1 MKVVLDLPGRC
12 GECLLF
18 GAIQGLED
26 ALVLVDPQGVVF
38 HVNRR
43 AEELLGISA
52 ARVMGTKFRACL
64 RPPALV
70 RFWNSAV
77 RRSQPAVTELL
88 WPDVGQLRATVS
100 LCRSR
105 AGAPIGRA
113 LLLRDISAEKQIQVS
128 LPVAVA
134 KRLVE
139 MAGPDAAPG
148 ETALLTPRE
157 RQILGLLALGLS
169 NATIAQRLHV
179 SSNTIASH
187 LKHLFPKIGAH
198 NRAQA
203 AAYALAR
210 GIRATS

>member
-26 ALVLVDPQGVVF
+26 GLVLVDPQGVVF

-43 AEELLGISA
+43 AEGLLGISA
-52 ARVMGTKFRACL
+52 SRVMGTKLRACL
-64 RPPALV
+64 KPPSLL
-70 RFWNSAV
+70 RFWNTAV
-77 RRSQPAVTELL
+77 RRSQPAVTELS
-88 WPDVGQLRATVS
+88 WPDGAQLRATVS
-100 LCRSR
+100 LCRSM

-113 LLLRDISAEKQIQVS
+113 LLLRDISSEKQIQVS

-134 KRLVE
+134 RRLVE
-139 MAGPDAAPG
+139 MAGPDLSSAEPV
-148 ETALLTPRE
+148 LLTPRE
-157 RQILGLLALGLS
+157 RQILALLALGLS
-169 NATIAQRLHV
+169 NAVIAAKLHV

-198 NRAQA
+198 NRSQA

-210 GIRATS
+210 GIRATP